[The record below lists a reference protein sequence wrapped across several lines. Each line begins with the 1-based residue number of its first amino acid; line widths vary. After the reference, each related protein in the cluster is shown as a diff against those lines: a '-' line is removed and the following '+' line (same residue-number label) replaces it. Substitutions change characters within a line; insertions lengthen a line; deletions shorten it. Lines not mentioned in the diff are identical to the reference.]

1 MLKKMLGRHFLHG
14 DNSTKD
20 FPLPTFSLPA
30 PLPSWPPGKG
40 FGTGKINLGEI
51 QVAEITSFDFIWGS
65 HLSHGKQSSISFYK
79 PIDIPQGFFSLGHY
93 CQPNNKPI
101 YGFVLVAKDLATSNN
116 HESQPGHTPAL
127 QPPRDYSLV
136 WSSDDGMGIYDP
148 PGYVWLPESPPGYKA
163 LGFVVTNKPEK
174 PDLAYI
180 RCVREDLVE
189 KCEPCGLLL
198 ETESK
203 FRKKP
208 FNVWKTRPSIRGML
222 KRGVSVGTF
231 FCASDWN
238 EGEEIAISCL
248 KNFDPNWRSMPELDQ
263 IHALVSHYGPT
274 MFFHP
279 EEVYF
284 PSSVSWFFTSGA
296 RLCKPGQPDGEPVD
310 PEGSSLPQ
318 GGTNDG
324 EFWLDLPNDETIRE
338 AIKQGNLASAKI
350 YVHVKPAFGG
360 IFSDLAMWV
369 FSPFNGPATIKIGPK
384 DVGLSRT
391 GEHIG
396 DWEHFTLRVSNFT
409 GRLLS
414 IYFSQHSGGVWLDAF
429 DLEFNEGNKAI
440 IYLSKNGHAGYPHPG
455 SYLQGSSKIGVGIRN
470 DCVRSNLY
478 LDSSTRYEIIAAE
491 YLGEVVSEPYWL
503 QFMRTWGPKIV
514 YDSRKDLDD
523 AVKKLPGMLQGSV
536 GNFFNKLPAELSR
549 QEGPTG
555 PKEKNNWFGDERW

>member
-1 MLKKMLGRHFLHG
+1 MIKIRRIKKVVYSWKKMRNLFHG
-14 DNSTKD
+14 DSSTTD
-20 FPLPTFSLPA
+20 ESPLPTFSLPA
-30 PLPSWPPGKG
+30 PLPNWPQGKG

-51 QVAEITSFDFIWGS
+51 EVAEITSFDFIWGS
-65 HLSHGKQSSISFYK
+65 HLSHDKENSVSFYK
-79 PIDIPQGFFSLGHY
+79 PVGIPEGFFNLGHY
-93 CQPNNKPI
+93 CQPNNKPL
-101 YGFVLVAKDLATSNN
+101 YGFLLVAKDLAVSNN
-116 HESQPGHTPAL
+116 NESKSVRSPAL
-127 QPPRDYSLV
+127 QAPRDYSLV
-136 WSSDDGMGIYDP
+136 WSSDDGTRIKDS

-163 LGFVVTNKPEK
+163 LGFVVTSKAEK
-174 PDLAYI
+174 PDFADV
-180 RCVREDLVE
+180 RCVREDLIE
-189 KCEPCGLLL
+189 KCEPYGLLL

-208 FNVWKTRPSIRGML
+208 FNVWKTRPSNRGML
-222 KRGVSVGTF
+222 KRGVTVGTF
-231 FCASDWN
+231 FCASQWD
-238 EGEEIAISCL
+238 EGDEIPISCL
-248 KNFDPNWRSMPELDQ
+248 KNCDPNWHSMPELDQ
-263 IHALVSHYGPT
+263 IRALVKHYGPT

-284 PSSVSWFFTSGA
+284 PSSVSWFFKNGA

-310 PEGSSLPQ
+310 PEGSNLPQ

-324 EFWLDLPNDETIRE
+324 KFWLDLPNDETIRE
-338 AIKQGNLASAKI
+338 VVKQGNLESAEI
-350 YVHVKPAFGG
+350 YVHVKPSFGG
-360 IFSDLAMWV
+360 TFCDLAMWV

-409 GRLLS
+409 GRLDS
-414 IYFSQHSGGVWLDAF
+414 IYFSQHSGGVWLDAS

-440 IYLSKNGHAGYPHPG
+440 IYLSKNGHAIYPHPG

-470 DCVRSNLY
+470 DCAKSNVS

-491 YLGEVVSEPYWL
+491 YLGEVVTEPYWL

-514 YDSRKDLDD
+514 YDS
-523 AVKKLPGMLQGSV
+523 KLPLS
-536 GNFFNKLPAELSR
+536 FFNKLPAELSR